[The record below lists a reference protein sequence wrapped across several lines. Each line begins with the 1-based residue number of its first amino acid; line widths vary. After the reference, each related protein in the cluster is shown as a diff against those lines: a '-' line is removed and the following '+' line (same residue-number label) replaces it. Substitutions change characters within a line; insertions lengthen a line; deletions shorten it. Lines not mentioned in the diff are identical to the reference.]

1 MTCVTLNPGEFETL
15 IKDEFQTIQSF
26 ENEPVTEC
34 NYKKIFSKRQEF
46 LNKLRSA
53 NLDVVLK
60 YEYIKD
66 TQEWFMVNNIN
77 HVLFGYDFAIKKLGE
92 QLNKLL

>member
-1 MTCVTLNPGEFETL
+1 MTCVTLNPEEFETL

-26 ENEPVTEC
+26 EHEPVTES
-34 NYKKIFSKRQEF
+34 NYKKIFSKRHEF

-53 NLDVVLK
+53 NLDVVLQ

-92 QLNKLL
+92 QLNTAL